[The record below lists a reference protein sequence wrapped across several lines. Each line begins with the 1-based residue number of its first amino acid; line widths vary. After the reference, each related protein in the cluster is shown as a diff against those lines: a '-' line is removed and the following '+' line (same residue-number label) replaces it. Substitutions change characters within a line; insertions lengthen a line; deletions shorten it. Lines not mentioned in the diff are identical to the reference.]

1 MSASPGREQWGS
13 RIGFILAAAGSAIG
27 LGNIWKFPYLAGENG
42 GGAFVL
48 VYIICIV
55 VLGLPIMIA
64 EIVIGR
70 HTGKDPV
77 GAFKVIAEGSK
88 RWELVGY
95 LGVSTGFL
103 ILTYYCT
110 VGGWTIGYIVKSL
123 SGAVAG
129 INDTKA
135 AETIFTNF
143 VKNPYEMVFYHFL
156 FMAATMLVVIGG
168 IKGGIEKWNK
178 ILLPMLFVIMVV
190 LIVKS
195 NTMDGSSKGLAFYLK
210 PDFSKITIKVI
221 IEALGQCF
229 FSLSLGMGA
238 MITYGSYLSRK
249 DKILK
254 SSLQIA
260 LLDTLAAFMAGLV
273 IFPAVFAVGMTP
285 DKGPGLT
292 FNILPVVF
300 ARMNLGSVFSF
311 LFFLLLFI
319 AALTSAMSLL
329 EVVVAYIT
337 DEKGWSRRKAVLVFG
352 TVIFLLGV
360 PAALSFGSLK
370 DFRVFLGLTYFD
382 FMDKL
387 TTTYMLPIGGLF
399 IALCLGWKYGLRK
412 TMHEL
417 DPDTRLAILKKVW
430 AFTIKYVSPV
440 ILAVII
446 IYFGIYRIFQ

>member
-129 INDTKA
+129 VNDTKA

-143 VKNPYEMVFYHFL
+143 VQNPYEMVFYHFL

-178 ILLPMLFVIMVV
+178 ILLPILFVIMVV

-195 NTMDGSSKGLAFYLK
+195 NTLEGSSRGLAFYLK
-210 PDFSKITIKVI
+210 PDFSKITIKVV

-300 ARMNLGSVFSF
+300 ARMTLGSVFSF

-319 AALTSAMSLL
+319 AALTSAISLL

-337 DEKGWSRRKAVLVFG
+337 DEKGWSRRRAVLVFG

-370 DFRVFLGLTYFD
+370 GFRVFLGMTYFD

-387 TTTYMLPIGGLF
+387 TSTYMLPIGGLF
-399 IALCLGWKYGLRK
+399 IALCLGWKYGLHK

-417 DPDTRLAILKKVW
+417 DPDTRLVILKKVW

-446 IYFGIYRIFQ
+446 SYFGIYRIFQ